1 MLYLQKAS
9 NELISHCKCE
19 TAYISSPGQMDC
31 PWCGCGWLF
40 TCSTC
45 RKAFTFAE
53 AVDVDFTLE
62 DIVRRD
68 FEERGTAK
76 ATDEEVKAAVEFMTI
91 FLDCLELGQRYVYL
105 DGYVIPVDADEVSF
119 EGFHSSHHLRVVP
132 QVEGLRDPVIL
143 RDLLGNPKYWRDSGC
158 S

>member
-1 MLYLQKAS
+1 MLYLRKA
-9 NELISHCKCE
+9 NDDLISHCKCE

-40 TCSTC
+40 TCSTF
-45 RKAFTFAE
+45 RKAFTFTE
-53 AVDVDFTLE
+53 AVEVDLTLE

-68 FEERGTAK
+68 LAKRGTSEPSAERVSE
-76 ATDEEVKAAVEFMTI
+76 TVEFMTI
-91 FLDCLELGQRYVYL
+91 FLDDLKLGRRYVYL

-132 QVEGLRDPVIL
+132 QVEGLRDPAIL
-143 RDLLGNPKYWRDSGC
+143 RDLLGNPKYWGGSAL
-158 S
+158 